1 MFRLLLMSLFF
12 VLAFS
17 SGAQDIDIGVYRG
30 HNISRIDFSYYD
42 GSYMISGDTLE
53 FGAIL
58 PNEYVSLRKTSDN
71 QIELKH
77 GVRMLGRF
85 QKVTLKPTHNDLAVR
100 LRPRLPVLKER
111 KYRDGFEIVV
121 GTNGL
126 TIINKVSFKNYLNG
140 VVESEGGGGKHIEYY
155 KAQAVLS
162 RTYALK
168 HINRH
173 KNEGFNLCD
182 QVHCQ
187 AYHNMLTYT
196 KDIEEAVTETDGE
209 FIKDIV
215 SQQLLD
221 GYFHANCGGQTSRS
235 DYVWKENIP
244 YLQPFKDTFCIHTRQ
259 ANWEKKI
266 PKTEWRIFLVNNYFY
281 PIEDS
286 IYKSHIYHF
295 EQTDRKAFYISPH
308 LGIPLRDIRYHFK
321 LKSTLFSCY
330 PEGRYVVL
338 KGRGFGHGI
347 GLCQEGAMGM
357 ANHGLNY
364 KEILAFYFE
373 GIKFA
378 HYFEKAFFSQIPSDI
393 FDF

>member
-1 MFRLLLMSLFF
+1 MIRDVLLIYFLVF
-12 VLAFS
+12 AAIS
-17 SGAQDIDIGVYRG
+17 SAQDIDVGVYRS
-30 HNISRIDFSYYD
+30 HTINQIDFAYFD
-42 GSYMISGDTLE
+42 GSYTISADTLE
-53 FGAIL
+53 FGSIL
-58 PNEYVSLRKTSDN
+58 PNEFVALRKTSDN
-71 QIELKH
+71 KIELKR
-77 GVRMLGRF
+77 GVRLLGRF
-85 QKVTLKPTHNDLAVR
+85 DQVVLYPNQKDIALR
-100 LRPRLPVLKER
+100 LRPRQPVLKER
-111 KYRDGFEIVV
+111 KYKDGFKIVV
-121 GTNGL
+121 GVAGL
-126 TIINKVSFKNYLNG
+126 TIINSVSYKNYLSG

-168 HINRH
+168 HLNRH
-173 KNEGFNLCD
+173 ESECFNLCD

-187 AYHNMLTYT
+187 AYHNMLIYT
-196 KDIEEAVTETDGE
+196 EDIEKAVLATAGE
-209 FIKDIV
+209 FIKDTV
-215 SQQLLD
+215 SKELVD

-235 DYVWKENIP
+235 DYVWRKNIP

-259 ANWEKKI
+259 ATWERKI
-266 PKTEWRIFLVNNYFY
+266 PKTEWRKFLVNNYYY

-286 IYKSHIYHF
+286 LYRNKIYDF
-295 EQTDRKAFYISPH
+295 EQIDRKAFYISPH

-330 PEGRYVVL
+330 PEGQNVVL

-373 GIKFA
+373 GIVFS
-378 HYFEKAFFSQIPSDI
+378 HYFERAFFNQSPVNI